1 MTITPVSNNTVPCF
15 VLPRTHRPLTSG
27 FPNACSNNAT
37 NMVSEEL
44 RPYDGCVLPPQASA
58 IEELHD
64 WSLNFDT
71 GLNPYCLFVD
81 LIGYSADRWGTY
93 TYMHDI
99 KDCGEIFGY
108 KELCLLADALKLFEN
123 NGYDQVYAW
132 CDALNEAEMAS

>member
-1 MTITPVSNNTVPCF
+1 MF
-15 VLPRTHRPLTSG
+15 DGPLTSG
-27 FPNACSNNAT
+27 FPFACSNNAT

-81 LIGYSADRWGTY
+81 LIGYSIDRWGTY
-93 TYMHDI
+93 AYMHDI

-132 CDALNEAEMAS
+132 CDALNEAEEAT

>member
-1 MTITPVSNNTVPCF
+1 
-15 VLPRTHRPLTSG
+15 
-27 FPNACSNNAT
+27 
-37 NMVSEEL
+37 MVSEEL

-81 LIGYSADRWGTY
+81 LIGYSIDRWGTY
-93 TYMHDI
+93 AYMHDI

-123 NGYDQVYAW
+123 NGFDQVYVW
-132 CDALNEAEMAS
+132 CDALNEAEEAT

>member
-1 MTITPVSNNTVPCF
+1 M
-15 VLPRTHRPLTSG
+15 VLYELGSLGSKAKVIRS
-27 FPNACSNNAT
+27 
-37 NMVSEEL
+37 SETETG

-81 LIGYSADRWGTY
+81 IIGYSADRWGTY
-93 TYMHDI
+93 AYCHDL

-108 KELCLLADALKLFEN
+108 KELCLLGDALKVFEN
-123 NGYDQVYAW
+123 HGYEDVYTW
-132 CDALNEAEMAS
+132 CDALNSAEEDYNR

>member
-1 MTITPVSNNTVPCF
+1 M
-15 VLPRTHRPLTSG
+15 RALTS
-27 FPNACSNNAT
+27 AYHKWCSKYAT

-81 LIGYSADRWGTY
+81 IIGYSADRWGCY
-93 TYMHDI
+93 AYQHDV

-132 CDALNEAEMAS
+132 CDALNDSEHSQ

>member
-1 MTITPVSNNTVPCF
+1 MF
-15 VLPRTHRPLTSG
+15 DGPLTSG
-27 FPNACSNNAT
+27 FPFACSNNAT

-81 LIGYSADRWGTY
+81 LIGYSIDRWGTY
-93 TYMHDI
+93 AYMHDI

-123 NGYDQVYAW
+123 NGFDQVYVW
-132 CDALNEAEMAS
+132 CDALNEAEEAT

>member
-1 MTITPVSNNTVPCF
+1 MF
-15 VLPRTHRPLTSG
+15 HGPLTSG
-27 FPNACSNNAT
+27 FPFACSNNAT

-81 LIGYSADRWGTY
+81 LIGYSIDRWGTY
-93 TYMHDI
+93 AYMHDI

-123 NGYDQVYAW
+123 NGFDQVYVW
-132 CDALNEAEMAS
+132 CDALNEAEEAT